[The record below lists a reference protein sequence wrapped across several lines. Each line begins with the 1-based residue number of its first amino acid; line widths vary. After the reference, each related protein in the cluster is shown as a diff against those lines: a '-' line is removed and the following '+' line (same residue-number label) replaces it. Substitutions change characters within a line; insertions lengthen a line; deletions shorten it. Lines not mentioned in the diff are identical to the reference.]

1 MSNYH
6 FVGTPNPRE
15 QDASLARWL
24 YQLLASKPQAALT
37 EQIPVGEDVSLPDA
51 NYHAAFFPQ
60 IPNFALA
67 LMKQDPTATTRYAPL
82 FFHLIG
88 CPTCHRAYLE
98 TYDALSTALA
108 DDARPVTMAFHT
120 SRLATTSPKLL
131 VFLCQLLIGEV
142 RAVLRQAHRE
152 RGDADAWA
160 RALLQQAMQ
169 ISRYIMQATMR
180 QRALRDLVEVA
191 SLYAADTT
199 TDTPQG
205 TVASSYVALVGTSSG
220 TRGHRRI
227 RRAEML
233 PRSNEAASIELQAG
247 PLEGTITQEGDM
259 LTLHLVDLDAHLRG
273 KFLLISV
280 LLGTLLEPV
289 RWLGGNPYA
298 IRSAGPV
305 ETNGTLI
312 TPLGRTDLHLSNPEE
327 RNLLETLFKK
337 LDVYPVDAPDAN

>member
-1 MSNYH
+1 MSKN
-6 FVGTPNPRE
+6 FVGAPNPRE

-24 YQLLASKPQAALT
+24 YQLLASKPRAALT

-51 NYHAAFFPQ
+51 HYHAAFYPQ

-67 LMKQDPTATTRYAPL
+67 LLKQDLAATTRYAPL
-82 FFHLIG
+82 FFHIIS

-108 DDARPVTMAFHT
+108 EDARPTTMALHT
-120 SRLATTSPKLL
+120 SNLATTSPKLL
-131 VFLCQLLIGEV
+131 AFLCQLLVSEA
-142 RAVLRQAHRE
+142 RTVLHQAHRE
-152 RGDADAWA
+152 HGDADAWA

-169 ISRYIMQATMR
+169 ISRYIMQGTMR

-191 SLYAADTT
+191 SLYAADSTP
-199 TDTPQG
+199 DTPSG
-205 TVASSYVALVGTSSG
+205 TAVRSYAALVGANSG
-220 TRGHRRI
+220 TRGRRKV

-233 PRSNEAASIELQAG
+233 PRPNEAAIIELQAG
-247 PLEGTITQEGDM
+247 SLDGTITQEGDV
-259 LTLHLVDLDAHLRG
+259 LTLHLVDLDAPLRG

-280 LLGTLLEPV
+280 PLGTLLEPV

-305 ETNGTLI
+305 EPDGTLV
-312 TPLGRTDLHLSNPEE
+312 TPLGHTDLRLNNPEE

-337 LDVYPVDAPDAN
+337 LDVYPAEPPGAH